1 MKSIGNLRIGTRLG
15 IGFAILTIF
24 LCGIGLF
31 GAKQLS
37 GTSELIRYSVEERYA
52 TVSLVEEIRRSV
64 SQQIVLLHF
73 AVLSAKEPSEAQK
86 YIQAYDDGLRKNTE
100 RFQKLKTLMV
110 TPKDEESYARLTAA
124 RIEFGDYRKQV
135 FDLITQNRDEE
146 AREFLLKSLRP
157 SEVKFLE
164 EMRSMVDYQTAL
176 VNSGVKDAVRMADDS
191 VWVTAELAGAAVVLA
206 LIISLIVTR
215 SITGPLRHAVEI
227 ANTVA
232 AGDLTSRIEIV
243 SRDELGALL
252 SALQAMNAKLVS
264 VVSAVRDGS
273 SSVAVGAKEIAAG
286 NMDLSRRTEQQAA
299 SLEQAAASMEELS
312 SVLQN
317 NVGTAQNANLVA
329 AKAFSVAERG
339 RTVTS
344 DVMKTM
350 ELITASSRRIGEITG
365 VINSIA
371 FQTNILALNA
381 AVEAARAGEQGRGF
395 AVVASEVRALAQ
407 RSSSAAKEIE
417 VLIQDC
423 VSNIESGSAKV
434 SEAGRTIAD
443 VTTHVQQVTTLIGEI
458 SLAAEEQAVGVSQV
472 ETAVGQ
478 LDKVTQQNAA
488 LVEESAAAAESLDEQ
503 AEKLVEMVR
512 VFKVPEGAATE
523 SLKVRRKRP
532 ALPYLS

>member
-15 IGFAILTIF
+15 FGFAILTVF

-31 GAKQLS
+31 GVRQLS
-37 GTSELIRYSVEERYA
+37 GTSELIRSSVEERYA
-52 TVSLVEEIRRSV
+52 TVALVEEIRRSV

-73 AVLSAKEPSEAQK
+73 AVLSAKEPIEAQK
-86 YIQAYDDGLRKNTE
+86 YIQAYDSGLSQNTE
-100 RFQKLKTLMV
+100 RFRRLKTLMV
-110 TPKDEESYARLTAA
+110 APKDQESFDRLSAARL
-124 RIEFGDYRKQV
+124 EFGNNRKQV
-135 FDLITQNRDEE
+135 FDLILQHKDEE

-157 SEVKFLE
+157 SEIKFLD
-164 EMRSMVDYQTAL
+164 EMRSMVDTQTAF
-176 VNSGVKDAVRMADDS
+176 VNNGVKDAMQMAQDS
-191 VWVTAELAGAAVVLA
+191 VWVTAELGAAAVILA
-206 LIISLIVTR
+206 LIISVIVTR
-215 SITGPLRHAVEI
+215 SITGPIRHAVGI
-227 ANTVA
+227 ANMVA

-243 SRDELGALL
+243 SRDEMGELLG
-252 SALQAMNAKLVS
+252 ALQAMNVKLVS

-273 SSVAVGAKEIAAG
+273 NSVAVGAKEIAAG
-286 NMDLSRRTEQQAA
+286 NTDLSRRTEQQAA

-312 SVLQN
+312 SVLKN
-317 NVGTAQNANLVA
+317 NVGTAQNANHLA

-339 RTVTS
+339 TTVTS
-344 DVMKTM
+344 EVMKKM
-350 ELITASSRRIGEITG
+350 ELITASSQRIGEITG

-417 VLIQDC
+417 ALIQEC
-423 VSNIESGSAKV
+423 VSNIGLGSEKV

-443 VTTHVQQVTTLIGEI
+443 VTAHVQQVTMLISEI

-472 ETAVGQ
+472 ESVVGQ

-488 LVEESAAAAESLDEQ
+488 LVEESAAAAESLDQQ
-503 AEKLVEMVR
+503 AERLVEMVR
-512 VFKVPEGAATE
+512 VFKVPEDVTAEYRSAPGMRQVLT
-523 SLKVRRKRP
+523 
-532 ALPYLS
+532 YLR